1 MADLD
6 YDEMYKIVLVGDP
19 GVGKTNLLAYFQ
31 ADSGSQRQGAD
42 GAASTFK
49 KARKPTV
56 GVEFAT
62 AIVNHPN
69 GAKIKAQIWDTAGQ
83 ERYRA
88 ITSSH
93 YRRAAGALLV
103 YDVSDKKSFENAKN
117 SWLVELQETA
127 DDESTLKQCTMLVGN
142 KTDLTPVV
150 NEAEHMAS
158 VKSLGLALSARTS
171 AKTGDGVNSA
181 FEALVIS
188 VYDTDKGKSGNN
200 IVPAATVRGGGGN
213 GNGRQQGNGR
223 NNQPVRLQ
231 AGGQQQQQKGGCCG
245 GNNGHGNR
253 DNNNRNQN
261 NRQNN
266 RNQNNNRNNRN
277 QNNGR
282 NSQNQNN
289 GRR

>member
-1 MADLD
+1 MAADLD

-31 ADSGSQRQGAD
+31 ADAAAQRTGPD
-42 GAASTFK
+42 GAAATFK

-69 GAKIKAQIWDTAGQ
+69 GARIKAQIWDTAGQ

-117 SWLVELQETA
+117 SWLVELQDTA
-127 DDESTLKQCTMLVGN
+127 DDEGTLKQCTMLVGN

-150 NEAEHMAS
+150 NEAEHNAS
-158 VKSLGLALSARTS
+158 VKGLSLSLAARTS
-171 AKTGDGVNSA
+171 AKTGEGVNRA
-181 FEALVIS
+181 FERLVVA
-188 VYDTDKGKSGNN
+188 VYDADKAKAGGGGGRGKGGIRLQAGNN
-200 IVPAATVRGGGGN
+200 QQKKGCCGGGGN
-213 GNGRQQGNGR
+213 
-223 NNQPVRLQ
+223 
-231 AGGQQQQQKGGCCG
+231 K
-245 GNNGHGNR
+245 
-253 DNNNRNQN
+253 
-261 NRQNN
+261 
-266 RNQNNNRNNRN
+266 
-277 QNNGR
+277 
-282 NSQNQNN
+282 
-289 GRR
+289 

>member
-1 MADLD
+1 MADID

-31 ADSGSQRQGAD
+31 ADVQAQRPGSD
-42 GAASTFK
+42 GAAATFK

-62 AIVNHPN
+62 AIVSHPN
-69 GAKIKAQIWDTAGQ
+69 GARIKAQIWDTAGQ

-103 YDVSDKKSFENAKN
+103 YDVSDRKSFENAKN

-158 VKSLGLALSARTS
+158 VKSLGLTLSARTS
-171 AKTGDGVNSA
+171 AKSGDGVNQA
-181 FEALVIS
+181 FEALVLS
-188 VYDTDKGKSGNN
+188 VYDADKTSAGGRG
-200 IVPAATVRGGGGN
+200 RGG
-213 GNGRQQGNGR
+213 QGN
-223 NNQPVRLQ
+223 VRLK
-231 AGGQQQQQKGGCCG
+231 GQQQAKKKRGCCG
-245 GNNGHGNR
+245 GGGDKGAKAVNGQAKNHQAHDSRRNPMNNSLR
-253 DNNNRNQN
+253 
-261 NRQNN
+261 
-266 RNQNNNRNNRN
+266 
-277 QNNGR
+277 
-282 NSQNQNN
+282 
-289 GRR
+289 